1 MMPQFIPHAVFH
13 DHPDRRKSPIC
24 NKDGQPERALSQKGH
39 MNATEIEELN
49 AHRVVEKGAD
59 RDDLLRN
66 PGLLFQYLANQRSIC
81 EALRPVAGLRSGRNA
96 AVLDVGCGD
105 GASLLHLMELG
116 FPAQMMHG
124 IDIRPSVIERGRR
137 RLPACTLIVADACH
151 IPYPDATFD
160 LVIESTMFVQE
171 VTEAPIRASIAREM
185 ARVTK
190 PGGFLLIVDW
200 RYGGRGYQ
208 AVTQRRLRSLYPG
221 CDIVRS
227 VGGALIPPVG
237 RAVSR
242 WCPSLYF
249 LIHRWCP
256 PLIGLKANLL
266 CKSFA

>member
-1 MMPQFIPHAVFH
+1 MNPIETQEFYS
-13 DHPDRRKSPIC
+13 RRI
-24 NKDGQPERALSQKGH
+24 
-39 MNATEIEELN
+39 
-49 AHRVVEKGAD
+49 VEKGAD

-81 EALRPVAGLRSGRNA
+81 EALRPVASLRSDPNA

-105 GASLLHLMELG
+105 GASLVHLMELG

-124 IDIRPSVIERGRR
+124 IDIRAPVIERGRR
-137 RLPACTLIVADACH
+137 RLPACTLIVADACS

-160 LVIESTMFVQE
+160 LVIESTMFVL
-171 VTEAPIRASIAREM
+171 VTKTSIRASIAREM

-208 AVTQRRLRSLYPG
+208 AVTRRCLRSLYPG

-227 VGGALIPPVG
+227 AGGALIPPVG
-237 RAVSR
+237 RAVST

-256 PLIGLKANLL
+256 PLIGLKATLL
-266 CKSFA
+266 CKSFS

>member
-1 MMPQFIPHAVFH
+1 
-13 DHPDRRKSPIC
+13 
-24 NKDGQPERALSQKGH
+24 
-39 MNATEIEELN
+39 MNATETQELYS
-49 AHRVVEKGAD
+49 RRTVEKGDD

-66 PGLLFQYLANQRSIC
+66 RGLLFQYLANQRSIC

-96 AVLDVGCGD
+96 PVLDVGCGD
-105 GASLLHLMELG
+105 GTSLLHLLELG
-116 FPAQMMHG
+116 FSAQMMHG

-137 RLPACTLIVADACH
+137 RLPACTLSVADACN

-160 LVIESTMFVQE
+160 LVIESTMFVL
-171 VTEAPIRASIAREM
+171 VTEASIRANIAREM

-208 AVTQRRLRSLYPG
+208 AVTRRCLRSLYPG

-237 RAVSR
+237 RTVSK

-256 PLIGLKANLL
+256 PLIGLKATLL
-266 CKSFA
+266 CKSLAEPTMAKPNVG

>member
-1 MMPQFIPHAVFH
+1 
-13 DHPDRRKSPIC
+13 
-24 NKDGQPERALSQKGH
+24 
-39 MNATEIEELN
+39 MNATEIQELN
-49 AHRVVEKGAD
+49 ARRIVEKGAD
-59 RDDLLRN
+59 RDDLLLN
-66 PGLLFQYLANQRSIC
+66 PGLLFQHLANQRAIC
-81 EALRPVAGLRSGRNA
+81 EALRPVASLCSIRNA
-96 AVLDVGCGD
+96 TVLDVGCGD

-116 FPAQMMHG
+116 FSAQMMHG

-137 RLPACTLIVADACH
+137 RFPACSMVVADACN

-171 VTEAPIRASIAREM
+171 VTKTTIRESIAREM

-190 PGGFLLIVDW
+190 PGAFLLIVDW
-200 RYGGRGYQ
+200 RYGTRGYQ
-208 AVTQRRLRSLYPG
+208 AVTRRSLRSLYPC

-249 LIHRWCP
+249 LIHRCCP

-266 CKSFA
+266 CKSLTEPTGQKPNLH

>member
-1 MMPQFIPHAVFH
+1 MQYFTTTQTGGNRQYAI
-13 DHPDRRKSPIC
+13 R
-24 NKDGQPERALSQKGH
+24 DGQPERALSQKGH

-124 IDIRPSVIERGRR
+124 IDIRPSVIERGRL
-137 RLPACTLIVADACH
+137 RLPACTLIVADACS

-160 LVIESTMFVQE
+160 LVIE
-171 VTEAPIRASIAREM
+171 
-185 ARVTK
+185 
-190 PGGFLLIVDW
+190 
-200 RYGGRGYQ
+200 
-208 AVTQRRLRSLYPG
+208 
-221 CDIVRS
+221 
-227 VGGALIPPVG
+227 
-237 RAVSR
+237 
-242 WCPSLYF
+242 
-249 LIHRWCP
+249 
-256 PLIGLKANLL
+256 
-266 CKSFA
+266 

>member
-1 MMPQFIPHAVFH
+1 
-13 DHPDRRKSPIC
+13 
-24 NKDGQPERALSQKGH
+24 
-39 MNATEIEELN
+39 MNAIETEEEFYS
-49 AHRVVEKGAD
+49 RRTTEKGAD
-59 RDDLLRN
+59 RDDLLLN

-185 ARVTK
+185 TRVTK